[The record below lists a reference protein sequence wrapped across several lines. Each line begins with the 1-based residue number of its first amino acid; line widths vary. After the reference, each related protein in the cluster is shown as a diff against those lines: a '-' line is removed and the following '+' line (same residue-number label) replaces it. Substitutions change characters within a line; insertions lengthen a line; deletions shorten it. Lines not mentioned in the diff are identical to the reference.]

1 MNHTDFL
8 EQYAKHGEH
17 FDDQDKF
24 DLIAHS
30 DRYYD
35 KMGLVSNP
43 KIGPRQ
49 LDILLD
55 PKNDFSIR
63 MRALDHPNLSKSN
76 LEKALDAPD
85 FSIRSSALNH
95 SLIDS
100 SHISKAINDPSDF
113 VRAYAAAHPKATH
126 EAISKGLDDPE
137 WSVRVYAASNPNTTK
152 EHLTKALSDEI
163 KAVRYAATKN
173 PSYWTHFPGGHNA
186 I

>member
-1 MNHTDFL
+1 MSDHTDFL

-35 KMGLVSNP
+35 KMDLVSNP
-43 KIGPRQ
+43 NIGPRH

-85 FSIRSSALNH
+85 YAIRASALNH
-95 SLIDS
+95 ALVDS
-100 SHISKAINDPSDF
+100 SHISKAINDPTDF
-113 VRAYAAAHPKATH
+113 VRANAAVHPKATH
-126 EAISKGLDDPE
+126 ETISRGMDDPE
-137 WSVRVYAASNPNTTK
+137 WIVRLHAARNPKVTK
-152 EHLTKALSDEI
+152 EQLSKALSDET
-163 KAVRYAATKN
+163 KAVRLEATKN
-173 PSYWTHFPGGHNA
+173 MSYRTHFPEGY
-186 I
+186 